1 MCSDFDVVLLASSD
15 SLLPVI
21 ERSIQYVGCTRNLM
35 VVHDQGVACMES
47 ACHVGVIDHW
57 DLIGGHE
64 VLVETSSLL

>member
-1 MCSDFDVVLLASSD
+1 
-15 SLLPVI
+15 
-21 ERSIQYVGCTRNLM
+21 M